1 MVACFDVF
9 VDVVKEPP
17 GGVLPCVMVF
27 TAADLHSVAFGVLCL
42 FGIEAAID
50 EAAQIGEY
58 KAGKTRSA
66 ENCAYDSRNDRFFSR
81 RRSLQS

>member
-9 VDVVKEPP
+9 VDVVKESP
-17 GGVLPCVMVF
+17 GGVLPRIMVF
-27 TAADLHSVAFGVLCL
+27 AAADLQCVAFGVLLL
-42 FGIEAAID
+42 FGVEAAIN

-58 KAGKTRSA
+58 KAGETRSA